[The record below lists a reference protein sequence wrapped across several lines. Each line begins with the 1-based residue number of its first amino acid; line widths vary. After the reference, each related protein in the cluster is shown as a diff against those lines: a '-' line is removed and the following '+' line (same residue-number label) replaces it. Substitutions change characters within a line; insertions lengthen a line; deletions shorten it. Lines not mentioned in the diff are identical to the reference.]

1 MCRWLCV
8 GLCVGVISLSQA
20 YFKHISD
27 GCKLE
32 TLADRG
38 MATIKVE

>member
-1 MCRWLCV
+1 MTLRGQIEV
-8 GLCVGVISLSQA
+8 
-20 YFKHISD
+20 KHISD